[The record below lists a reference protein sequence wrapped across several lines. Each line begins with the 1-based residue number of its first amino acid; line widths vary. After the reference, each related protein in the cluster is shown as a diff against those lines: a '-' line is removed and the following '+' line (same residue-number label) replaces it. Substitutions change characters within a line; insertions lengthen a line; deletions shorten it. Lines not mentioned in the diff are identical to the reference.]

1 MPIRVKEAAN
11 ILGVSPGTVRN
22 WCNQGKLPY
31 HLSAASQRI
40 FDKQELLE
48 FKSISLGEEIE
59 NKERIIFYIRSS
71 NGNDVTM
78 DTQEKKL
85 REEYGEPDCIIKDK
99 ASGLNENRK
108 GIKKLLTIVASN
120 PADSSEKIK
129 ICVTN
134 RDRLSRFGVG
144 FVEIFAPFHNTE
156 IVILDSGDTKEPHEI
171 LLQDFMSL
179 LASFSGK
186 FYRLRGWEQQ
196 KKLLKKISA
205 EVESR
210 EREKNR

>member
-40 FDKQELLE
+40 FDKKELLE

-85 REEYGEPDCIIKDK
+85 REE
-99 ASGLNENRK
+99 
-108 GIKKLLTIVASN
+108 
-120 PADSSEKIK
+120 
-129 ICVTN
+129 
-134 RDRLSRFGVG
+134 
-144 FVEIFAPFHNTE
+144 
-156 IVILDSGDTKEPHEI
+156 
-171 LLQDFMSL
+171 
-179 LASFSGK
+179 
-186 FYRLRGWEQQ
+186 
-196 KKLLKKISA
+196 
-205 EVESR
+205 
-210 EREKNR
+210 